1 MKIPLL
7 EAIVQACRKLRGL
20 SGNSGAPASSQPRSC
35 TIGQRQAPPS
45 SQRQAPASRAEQIAA
60 QLEGSTLCRDYTV
73 CADDRALLGEGGQ
86 ACAVRHVHTGGSSDF
101 ASPVTHC
108 TATSC
113 PPVGPLQIS
122 GSCILWLSCRVH
134 HKREGKDY
142 ALKVFTKGPWALESQ
157 RSKVAALTHLQAV
170 PNIVR
175 HKAHGEHQGPPWLV
189 ET

>member
-7 EAIVQACRKLRGL
+7 EAIVQACRKLKGL
-20 SGNSGAPASSQPRSC
+20 SETSGAFASSQPRSC
-35 TIGQRQAPPS
+35 TTGQRQAPPA

-73 CADDRALLGEGGQ
+73 CTDDRALLGEGGQ

-113 PPVGPLQIS
+113 PPVCRLTIS
-122 GSCILWLSCRVH
+122 GSCILWLCCRVH
-134 HKREGKDY
+134 HRQEGKDY
-142 ALKVFTKGPWALESQ
+142 ALKVFTKGPRGLDSQ
-157 RSKVAALTHLQAV
+157 RTEVAALLHLQPVPSAV
-170 PNIVR
+170 R
-175 HKAHGEHQGPPWLV
+175 YKAHGEHQGQAWLV